1 MGPGLATVGA
11 AMREPLSA
19 VPKVSGTLPEVGAE
33 SICIWSDDMCMESWM
48 EPTFCFSLA
57 PRASRATCELFCSD
71 AFSDSCGRSIGP
83 SVAAV
88 VVIWGKDSLD
98 LETCSPA
105 LAMEVKL
112 ESCLDDF
119 RNAMDSGGLEMSELG
134 VPDKE
139 LEMATGSLVD
149 CVNAAMDNR
158 CFLPAGNG

>member
-11 AMREPLSA
+11 AMRVEPLST
-19 VPKVSGTLPEVGAE
+19 VPNVSGTLPEVGAD
-33 SICIWSDDMCMESWM
+33 STCIWSDMGMESWM
-48 EPTFCFSLA
+48 EPTLCFSLA

-83 SVAAV
+83 SVGAV
-88 VVIWGKDSLD
+88 LDIWGKDSLD

-112 ESCLDDF
+112 ESCFDGF
-119 RNAMDSGGLEMSELG
+119 RKSGGLEMSELG
-134 VPDKE
+134 GPDKG

-158 CFLPAGNG
+158 RFLPAGNG